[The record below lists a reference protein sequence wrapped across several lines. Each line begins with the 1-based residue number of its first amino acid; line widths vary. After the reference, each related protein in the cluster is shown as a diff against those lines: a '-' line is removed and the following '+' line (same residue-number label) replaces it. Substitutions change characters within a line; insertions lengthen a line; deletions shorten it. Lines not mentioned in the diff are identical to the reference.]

1 MKKYLQMVRQVMSR
15 FLKVNVVQMA
25 RGQNQHAN
33 SLATLASSMIEEVPR
48 IIKVELMAEPSIN
61 IMVGVLVVVMS
72 EPC

>member
-48 IIKVELMAEPSIN
+48 IIKVELMAEPRIN